1 MLYGPSGTG
10 KTEMV
15 QYLGYK
21 LGLPVTTFSC
31 SANTDEYDLLGKP
44 ISLGVTG
51 EGDGKIVYTETE
63 LTKAIKNGWV
73 IEIQEAQLFIRRNRA
88 CSAARRQYDNTASEL
103 YCSVY
108 YERQL

>member
-1 MLYGPSGTG
+1 
-10 KTEMV
+10 MV

-73 IEIQEAQLFIRRNRA
+73 IEIQEASVLKKQRYTRFSTLYSTEQSLFS
-88 CSAARRQYDNTASEL
+88 CPTA
-103 YCSVY
+103 V
-108 YERQL
+108 